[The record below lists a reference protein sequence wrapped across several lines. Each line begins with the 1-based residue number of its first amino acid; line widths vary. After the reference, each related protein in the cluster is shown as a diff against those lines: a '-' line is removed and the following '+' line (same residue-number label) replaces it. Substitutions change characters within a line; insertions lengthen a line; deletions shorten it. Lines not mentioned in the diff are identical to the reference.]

1 MIRREFL
8 AGLTSLSALAAA
20 PAISFAQAPMNLGQ
34 QWDVIVIGSGL
45 AGLSAALSASE
56 NGADRI
62 LVIEKLPVLGG
73 HSRLSTGSFLAV
85 SPKRLEPLGIH
96 TSVDAVLEEMMEV
109 GGGLGNKDLA
119 RLLLS
124 ESEAAMDWLE
134 THGLVWNPEPYVAVG
149 SPSAYA
155 FRTIQ
160 GFTGSHY
167 IFKLNQ
173 RARERGVRFLYD
185 QPVTDLLQDPVSGNV
200 NGVVVKS
207 KNHEVIYIRGNAVV
221 IATGGYS
228 ANNALCRKFNPE
240 ISALM
245 PSTAN
250 PGGRYLDGAWGDAL
264 EFTKPF
270 HAATVDLDKI
280 QRICFLGGRLVDYT
294 GADIYLNKN
303 GLRFVNEGASHG
315 DVLAELLKQPQ
326 RAMWVITDSQ
336 SKKGLSLEN
345 KLADGAVKKFDSL
358 CQVAAFIGCPAETLE
373 ETVTRYND
381 FVLKGVDED
390 FGKKV
395 MLQTISYPPF
405 YVGQERV
412 GVHYCCGG
420 LKFNEKA
427 QVLNTSEEPIAGLYV
442 AGEASGGVHGK
453 DRLGGIGLT
462 DAVVFGRI
470 AGREAALLERT
481 SEHAEFQYVPTRSH
495 SIQELDASADFE
507 PTSD

>member
-8 AGLTSLSALAAA
+8 AGITSISAFAAA
-20 PAISFAQAPMNLGQ
+20 PALSVAQSPMHLGR

-56 NGADRI
+56 NGAEHI

-96 TSVDAVLEEMMEV
+96 TSVDAVLKEMLEV
-109 GGGLGNKDLA
+109 GGGIGNKDLA

-134 THGLVWNPEPYVAVG
+134 THGIVWNPEPFVAVG

-173 RARERGVRFLYD
+173 RARERGIHFLYE
-185 QPVTDLLQDPVSGNV
+185 QPVTDLLQNPATGYV

-207 KNHEVIYIRGNAVV
+207 KSHEVIYLRGKAVV

-228 ANNALCRKFNPE
+228 ANNALCRKFNQE

-250 PGGRYLDGAWGDAL
+250 P
-264 EFTKPF
+264 E
-270 HAATVDLDKI
+270 
-280 QRICFLGGRLVDYT
+280 
-294 GADIYLNKN
+294 
-303 GLRFVNEGASHG
+303 
-315 DVLAELLKQPQ
+315 
-326 RAMWVITDSQ
+326 
-336 SKKGLSLEN
+336 KG
-345 KLADGAVKKFDSL
+345 
-358 CQVAAFIGCPAETLE
+358 
-373 ETVTRYND
+373 
-381 FVLKGVDED
+381 
-390 FGKKV
+390 
-395 MLQTISYPPF
+395 ISMGPP
-405 YVGQERV
+405 EM
-412 GVHYCCGG
+412 
-420 LKFNEKA
+420 
-427 QVLNTSEEPIAGLYV
+427 P
-442 AGEASGGVHGK
+442 
-453 DRLGGIGLT
+453 
-462 DAVVFGRI
+462 
-470 AGREAALLERT
+470 
-481 SEHAEFQYVPTRSH
+481 
-495 SIQELDASADFE
+495 
-507 PTSD
+507 

>member
-1 MIRREFL
+1 M
-8 AGLTSLSALAAA
+8 
-20 PAISFAQAPMNLGQ
+20 
-34 QWDVIVIGSGL
+34 
-45 AGLSAALSASE
+45 
-56 NGADRI
+56 
-62 LVIEKLPVLGG
+62 
-73 HSRLSTGSFLAV
+73 
-85 SPKRLEPLGIH
+85 
-96 TSVDAVLEEMMEV
+96 
-109 GGGLGNKDLA
+109 
-119 RLLLS
+119 
-124 ESEAAMDWLE
+124 
-134 THGLVWNPEPYVAVG
+134 
-149 SPSAYA
+149 
-155 FRTIQ
+155 
-160 GFTGSHY
+160 
-167 IFKLNQ
+167 
-173 RARERGVRFLYD
+173 YD

-381 FVLKGVDED
+381 FVLKGADKD

-427 QVLNTSEEPIAGLYV
+427 QVLNTSDEPIAGLYV

-470 AGREAALLERT
+470 AGREAALLERA
-481 SEHAEFQYVPTRSH
+481 SEHTEFRYVPPRSR
-495 SIQELDASADFE
+495 SVQELDASADFE

>member
-8 AGLTSLSALAAA
+8 AGLTGLSALAAA
-20 PAISFAQAPMNLGQ
+20 PAISFAQTPMNLGQ

-109 GGGLGNKDLA
+109 GGGIGNKDLA

-124 ESEAAMDWLE
+124 QSDAAMDWLE

-221 IATGGYS
+221 IASDIRQTTLYA
-228 ANNALCRKFNPE
+228 ANSILKSRRLCPRRRTPE
-240 ISALM
+240 EDILTELGAMRWNSPN
-245 PSTAN
+245 PSTQQRLIWIRFKRFASWAA
-250 PGGRYLDGAWGDAL
+250 AWS
-264 EFTKPF
+264 T
-270 HAATVDLDKI
+270 T
-280 QRICFLGGRLVDYT
+280 
-294 GADIYLNKN
+294 
-303 GLRFVNEGASHG
+303 
-315 DVLAELLKQPQ
+315 
-326 RAMWVITDSQ
+326 
-336 SKKGLSLEN
+336 
-345 KLADGAVKKFDSL
+345 
-358 CQVAAFIGCPAETLE
+358 PA
-373 ETVTRYND
+373 
-381 FVLKGVDED
+381 
-390 FGKKV
+390 
-395 MLQTISYPPF
+395 QT
-405 YVGQERV
+405 
-412 GVHYCCGG
+412 
-420 LKFNEKA
+420 
-427 QVLNTSEEPIAGLYV
+427 
-442 AGEASGGVHGK
+442 
-453 DRLGGIGLT
+453 
-462 DAVVFGRI
+462 
-470 AGREAALLERT
+470 
-481 SEHAEFQYVPTRSH
+481 
-495 SIQELDASADFE
+495 SI
-507 PTSD
+507 

>member
-20 PAISFAQAPMNLGQ
+20 PAVSFAQAPMNLGQ
-34 QWDVIVIGSGL
+34 QWNVIVIGSGL

-173 RARERGVRFLYD
+173 RARERGVRFLYE

-358 CQVAAFIGCPAETLE
+358 PSSAARRKLWKKRLPATTSLFSKASTKTL
-373 ETVTRYND
+373 V
-381 FVLKGVDED
+381 
-390 FGKKV
+390 KKI
-395 MLQTISYPPF
+395 MLQTITYPPF

-481 SEHAEFQYVPTRSH
+481 SEHAELQYVPPRSH
-495 SIQELDASADFE
+495 SVQELDASADFE

>member
-405 YVGQERV
+405 YVGQERA

-481 SEHAEFQYVPTRSH
+481 SEHAEFQYVPPRSH

>member
-8 AGLTSLSALAAA
+8 AGITSISAFAAA
-20 PAISFAQAPMNLGQ
+20 PALSLAQSPMHLGR

-56 NGADRI
+56 NGAEHI

-96 TSVDAVLEEMMEV
+96 TSVDAVLKEVLEV
-109 GGGLGNKDLA
+109 GGGIGNKDLA

-134 THGLVWNPEPYVAVG
+134 THGIVWNPEPFVAVG

-173 RARERGVRFLYD
+173 RARERGIHFLYE
-185 QPVTDLLQDPVSGNV
+185 QPVTDLLQNPATGYV

-207 KNHEVIYIRGNAVV
+207 KSHEVIYLRGKAVV

-228 ANNALCRKFNPE
+228 ANNALCRKFNQE

-250 PGGRYLDGAWGDAL
+250 PGKRYLDGASGDAL

-270 HAATVDLDKI
+270 NAATVDLDKI

-303 GLRFVNEGASHG
+303 GRRFVNEGASHE
-315 DVLAELLKQPQ
+315 DVYRALVKQPQ
-326 RAMWVITDSQ
+326 QVMWVITDSQ

-358 CQVAAFIGCPAETLE
+358 PQAAAFIGCAADTLE
-373 ETVTRYND
+373 ETVSRYNE
-381 FVLKGVDED
+381 FVLTGVDKD

-395 MLQTISYPPF
+395 MLQTIIYPPF

-412 GVHYCCGG
+412 GIHYCCGG
-420 LKFNEKA
+420 LKFNDKA
-427 QVLNTSEEPIAGLYV
+427 QVLNTSDEPISGLYV

-462 DAVVFGRI
+462 EAVVFGRI
-470 AGREAALLERT
+470 AGREAARLEYKPEHSDFEYVPPHSRT
-481 SEHAEFQYVPTRSH
+481 SQ
-495 SIQELDASADFE
+495 QLDAASDFE

>member
-1 MIRREFL
+1 M
-8 AGLTSLSALAAA
+8 
-20 PAISFAQAPMNLGQ
+20 
-34 QWDVIVIGSGL
+34 
-45 AGLSAALSASE
+45 
-56 NGADRI
+56 
-62 LVIEKLPVLGG
+62 
-73 HSRLSTGSFLAV
+73 
-85 SPKRLEPLGIH
+85 
-96 TSVDAVLEEMMEV
+96 
-109 GGGLGNKDLA
+109 
-119 RLLLS
+119 
-124 ESEAAMDWLE
+124 
-134 THGLVWNPEPYVAVG
+134 
-149 SPSAYA
+149 
-155 FRTIQ
+155 
-160 GFTGSHY
+160 
-167 IFKLNQ
+167 
-173 RARERGVRFLYD
+173 
-185 QPVTDLLQDPVSGNV
+185 
-200 NGVVVKS
+200 
-207 KNHEVIYIRGNAVV
+207 IYIRGNAVV

-358 CQVAAFIGCPAETLE
+358 RQAAAFIGCPAETLE
-373 ETVTRYND
+373 ETVTRYNE
-381 FVLKGVDED
+381 FVLKGVDKD

-395 MLQTISYPPF
+395 MLQTITYPPF

-481 SEHAEFQYVPTRSH
+481 SEHAELQYVPPRSH
-495 SIQELDASADFE
+495 SVQELDASADFE